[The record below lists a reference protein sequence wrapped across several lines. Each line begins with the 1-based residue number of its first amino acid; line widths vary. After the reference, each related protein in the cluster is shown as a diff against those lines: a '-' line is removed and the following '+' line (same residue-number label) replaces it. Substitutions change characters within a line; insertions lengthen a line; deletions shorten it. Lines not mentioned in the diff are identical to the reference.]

1 LSLSSGFVTGANDL
15 WSRSGCAWLTG
26 RPNGSARFDGNGA
39 AVLADQLGKRI
50 LKATTELG
58 SPVALDGPSL
68 LAERSAHTGFSRGG
82 RQSCNRTSE
91 LVACDDGYVSL
102 TLSRDVDR
110 DLLPA
115 LFETTVS
122 FGDPWEFVRRQCATV
137 SATWLQDRAQ
147 LMGLS
152 VSVLGEHAH
161 RDHSGCTR
169 RDSCT
174 QFPGGPS
181 GRAIPLVVDLSS
193 LWAGPLA
200 AHILGLAGL
209 SVVKVESVDRLDGA
223 RFGSPSFYDQLHAGH
238 QSVTL
243 PFTAKDGRDH
253 LHTLLSQADVVLTS
267 ARPRAFEQ
275 LGVDPKQFMRDRP
288 ISAWISIS
296 AFGADQPNRVGYGDD
311 AAVAAGLVAHDE
323 HGPMYAAD
331 AIADPLT
338 GLTAATHVLEALLHR
353 HRIHVDLALADV
365 AATAAVLTETLGDDW
380 DCRDAAPPQR
390 RPLIGTVAAL
400 PGQHNEQWGFEP

>member
-26 RPNGSARFDGNGA
+26 RHNSSARFDGNGA
-39 AVLADQLGKRI
+39 AVLAEQLGQRI

-58 SPVALDGPSL
+58 SPVELDGPSL

-82 RQSCNRTSE
+82 HQSCNRTSE

-102 TLSRDVDR
+102 TLNRDVDR

-115 LFETTVS
+115 LFETAAS

-137 SATWLQDRAQ
+137 SATWLQERAQ
-147 LMGLS
+147 LVGLS
-152 VSVLGEHAH
+152 VSVLGEHGH
-161 RDHSGCTR
+161 GDRSGRSDHA
-169 RDSCT
+169 SCT
-174 QFPGGPS
+174 YLSGEPS
-181 GRAIPLVVDLSS
+181 DRKMPLVVDLSS

-200 AHILGLAGL
+200 AHVLGLAGA
-209 SVVKVESVDRLDGA
+209 SVVKVESADRLDGA
-223 RFGSPSFYDQLHAGH
+223 RFGSPSFYDHLHAGH

-243 PFTAKDGRDH
+243 PFTAKGGRDH

-267 ARPRAFEQ
+267 ARPRAFAQ
-275 LGVDPKQFMRDRP
+275 LGVDPQQFMSDHP

-296 AFGADQPNRVGYGDD
+296 AFGADQPNRIGYGDD
-311 AAVAAGLVAHDE
+311 AAVAAGVVAHDE
-323 HGPMYAAD
+323 NGPMYAAD

-338 GLTAATHVLEALLHR
+338 GLTAATHVLEALQHR

-365 AATAAVLTETLGDDW
+365 AATAAVLTETSGDDW
-380 DCRDAAPPQR
+380 ECRDPAPPQR
-390 RPLIGTVAAL
+390 RPFIGTVAAL